1 VKSKFDPRHIKRI
14 KNMQAL
20 FAYSCNNSEP
30 VTDDTKEIITHLPE
44 IDAII
49 QENAPKWTIDKIN
62 KIDLSILRY
71 SLWELIFQKKA
82 PPKVTIDEDIELAK
96 EFGTETSSSF
106 VNGVIGSA
114 TKKLGLIKK
123 DDTESEPKTA

>member
-1 VKSKFDPRHIKRI
+1 
-14 KNMQAL
+14 MQAL

-30 VTDDTKEIITHLPE
+30 TTEDTAEIITHLTE

-82 PPKVTIDEDIELAK
+82 PPKVTIDEAIELAK

-114 TKKLGLIKK
+114 TKKLDLIKQN
-123 DDTESEPKTA
+123 DTEPKPSTT

>member
-1 VKSKFDPRHIKRI
+1 
-14 KNMQAL
+14 MQAL

-30 VTDDTKEIITHLPE
+30 ATEDTPQILQHLAE
-44 IDAII
+44 IDTII

-82 PPKVTIDEDIELAK
+82 PPKVTIDEAIELAK

-114 TKKLGLIKK
+114 TKKLNLIKQN
-123 DDTESEPKTA
+123 DTEPEPSTA

>member
-30 VTDDTKEIITHLPE
+30 TTEDTPQILEHLTE
-44 IDAII
+44 IDTII

-62 KIDLSILRY
+62 RIDLSILRY

-82 PPKVTIDEDIELAK
+82 PPKVTIDEAIELAK

-114 TKKLGLIKK
+114 TKKLGLIEKN
-123 DDTESEPKTA
+123 DTEPKPSTT